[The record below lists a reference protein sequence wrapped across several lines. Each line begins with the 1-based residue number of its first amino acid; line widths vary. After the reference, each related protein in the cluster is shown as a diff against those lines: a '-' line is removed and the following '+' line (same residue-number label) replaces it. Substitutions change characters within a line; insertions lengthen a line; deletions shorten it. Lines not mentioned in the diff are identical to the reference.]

1 MTRLVAIMAFSAFI
15 LSACTQEGR
24 ENLVRDWCESA
35 DNCSVY
41 DENGREHANAT
52 CVTATPIAAITET
65 GAI

>member
-1 MTRLVAIMAFSAFI
+1 MTRLVAIMVFSAFI

-41 DENGREHANAT
+41 DENGRETRKRDLCHGNPN
-52 CVTATPIAAITET
+52 CSNH
-65 GAI
+65 